1 MAPSRLD
8 ARPIGPQHPRIRELL
23 ALRKDASA
31 GRIMVEGGWE
41 HDQLLD
47 TPTTIDTFFYCPE
60 AGDAR
65 TADVAARVAARATEA
80 YRISE
85 KLLARLTR
93 RGRPDGLISI
103 ARLPV
108 WQPDDFSF
116 DESSLVLV
124 ADGVEYAGN
133 LGTLIRTVDACR
145 ADCLVLT
152 SRRARLT
159 HPTVYAASRGMVLT
173 TPVLEFDAIPD
184 AAEWLRP
191 ARVRR
196 PPRGSQRDRE
206 LPRDGVPGETD
217 GVRGRLG
224 RRRAVED
231 LASAGVPGGVDPDA
245 RAGRLAQRRAVR
257 RDPPLRGPR
266 PQGRLVIRSASRAA
280 ARRPASVR
288 QNGRGWCGFE

>member
-31 GRIMVEGGWE
+31 GRILVEGCWE
-41 HDQLLD
+41 HNQLLD
-47 TPTTIDTFFYCPE
+47 TPTTIDTFLYCPE

-65 TADVAARVAARATEA
+65 TADAAARVAARGTEV

-85 KLLARLTR
+85 KLLARLSR

-103 ARLPV
+103 ARLPA
-108 WQPDDFSF
+108 WQPGDFRF

-184 AAEWLRP
+184 AAAWLRGHEFDVHLADP
-191 ARVRR
+191 GAT
-196 PPRGSQRDRE
+196 GSYRA
-206 LPRDGVPGETD
+206 TAY
-217 GVRGRLG
+217 RGRPTAFVVGSEGSGLDNRWHQQG
-224 RRRAVED
+224 FRAVSIPMLGQAD
-231 LASAGVPGGVDPDA
+231 SLNVALSAGILLFEA
-245 RAGRLAQRRAVR
+245 RAHKE
-257 RDPPLRGPR
+257 
-266 PQGRLVIRSASRAA
+266 
-280 ARRPASVR
+280 
-288 QNGRGWCGFE
+288 GW